1 MATAQKHLVWQ
12 TTAFEV
18 RVGHFHAHIAQMSTT
33 GLWRWQV
40 FDLMR
45 RDRDGAVPVASGRA
59 DSDIEAKG
67 AVAKV
72 LVEKGALS
80 A

>member
-1 MATAQKHLVWQ
+1 MAQAQKHLVW
-12 TTAFEV
+12 TATAFEA
-18 RVGHFHAHIAQMSTT
+18 RVGHFHAHIVQMTTT
-33 GLWRWQV
+33 GRWHWQV
-40 FDLMR
+40 FDLTR
-45 RDRDGAVPVASGRA
+45 RDRDGALPVASGRA

-67 AVAKV
+67 AVAQV